1 MRSGRRVGPEPT
13 QVEAEPRLQ
22 AHVPGRG
29 HGDDPAAVQAAHPA
43 PPDELGRDRGAEA
56 AGEVMPPL
64 GPVHARPQQR
74 PGAGRHFA
82 DVDAHLAEHPRARGT
97 EHPGAVPLSDRFP
110 GRERLGDGDAGDPR
124 EVVVARPR
132 PAQVAHAGRAVQRP
146 DRRRGR
152 EQLQGLQRLG
162 HLLGGDRVQLLAAV
176 VLGAH
181 QAARGGLLQVSA
193 GQRPG
198 DARRL
203 RERGTGLWHAAH
215 QDLQYARAV
224 RVADQA
230 ADRGEVSIWFHNSQP
245 KPWIVK
251 PSFDSSSV
259 TVEPMT
265 RRTPAAWARV
275 AFVMFAVGWGANQFS
290 PMLIVY
296 RHSLDLSADEIA
308 GLFAIYAATLI
319 PGLLVGGPLSDRF
332 GRRACVL
339 PFAALSPVAT
349 LLFVLGPNRL
359 PLIAAGRALAGL
371 CSGMVFGP
379 ATAWVQDL
387 SGGDSRS
394 ARRAALALSAGFGLG
409 PVVAAFLAQ
418 WAGDPLVVP
427 YLPHLA
433 LGTAALVIGLTAP
446 GRRTAPG
453 PATAN
458 AASEPPGRRGLPP
471 ALRTR
476 EFWLGVA
483 LPAPFVFGTVSL
495 AIVVLPEE
503 VTSARTLS
511 AGYAGLMTILA
522 FAAGIGV
529 QPAARR
535 LAARRPHAGIVAG

>member
-1 MRSGRRVGPEPT
+1 
-13 QVEAEPRLQ
+13 
-22 AHVPGRG
+22 
-29 HGDDPAAVQAAHPA
+29 
-43 PPDELGRDRGAEA
+43 
-56 AGEVMPPL
+56 
-64 GPVHARPQQR
+64 
-74 PGAGRHFA
+74 
-82 DVDAHLAEHPRARGT
+82 
-97 EHPGAVPLSDRFP
+97 
-110 GRERLGDGDAGDPR
+110 
-124 EVVVARPR
+124 
-132 PAQVAHAGRAVQRP
+132 
-146 DRRRGR
+146 
-152 EQLQGLQRLG
+152 
-162 HLLGGDRVQLLAAV
+162 
-176 VLGAH
+176 
-181 QAARGGLLQVSA
+181 
-193 GQRPG
+193 
-198 DARRL
+198 
-203 RERGTGLWHAAH
+203 
-215 QDLQYARAV
+215 
-224 RVADQA
+224 
-230 ADRGEVSIWFHNSQP
+230 
-245 KPWIVK
+245 
-251 PSFDSSSV
+251 
-259 TVEPMT
+259 MT
-265 RRTPAAWARV
+265 RRTPAAWALV

-319 PGLLVGGPLSDRF
+319 PGLLAGGPLSDRF

-349 LLFVLGPNRL
+349 LLFVLGPHSL

-418 WAGDPLVVP
+418 WAVDPLVVP

-458 AASEPPGRRGLPP
+458 AASEPPPGRRGLPP

-535 LAARRPHAGIVAG
+535 LAARRPHAGIIAGLGAAVAGAAVSVAAVAVPSEVLAGLAAVLLGLSYGLCLVCGLHDAEQLAGPGDRGTVLAAYYVVAYLGFAAPYGVDGLNAGLGKPGTFAVLAGIAALVGGLTWLRAARVRPGTSVRGYRTEAASSPAARLICGPGEAASGITAEKTSELSG